1 MKPCSVNV
9 EEDEDDSS
17 DDSDDD
23 APWEVAAA
31 NRGTGKMLR
40 PTPPAKKKE
49 ESDMDESSEDE
60 EEEVKKPAAAA
71 PAAKAPIFDD
81 SDESE
86 PEPAPPKRRGR
97 PPRAAATRASARAKT
112 AKKVMSSDSE
122 SDSSEEELE
131 LDFETFDTQK
141 LVQNDDDKK
150 YLDSLPELEREAILA
165 ERFDELKKQA
175 DIKKALRE
183 NKRRD
188 REAKKAAEGGS
199 KKKKTPAK
207 KKAAATK
214 SKKAPPKKKQKVVDD
229 EEDESSEEEEEA
241 IDTSADAAIAASLSG
256 KRVSARNLVKKG
268 KQFKKQAALA
278 KIRESRASRKEVE
291 EESESDL
298 DYGRDSDDSD
308 DDYEEV
314 AKPWQKAAKKKVTQL
329 QAAES
334 DDESM
339 KDVEEEDVDEPVKRT
354 EDVEAEQ
361 EDYAKVSI
369 PRRRLIRWCNEPY
382 FLTAIKNFYVRI
394 GIGRDNKTQKACYRL
409 CKIDGIVEKDA
420 YTFPASEGQSPVSIS
435 IVSVNTDM
443 PQISCSFSSRF
454 SSFASSGDNS

>member
-1 MKPCSVNV
+1 
-9 EEDEDDSS
+9 
-17 DDSDDD
+17 
-23 APWEVAAA
+23 
-31 NRGTGKMLR
+31 MLR
-40 PTPPAKKKE
+40 PSSEKKKE
-49 ESDMDESSEDE
+49 ESDMDESSEEEEEED
-60 EEEVKKPAAAA
+60 EEEVKKQPVAATA
-71 PAAKAPIFDD
+71 PKHKEPEFDD

-86 PEPAPPKRRGR
+86 PAPAPKRRGR
-97 PPRAAATRASARAKT
+97 PPRAAATRASARAKA
-112 AKKVMSSDSE
+112 AKKVMSSDSD
-122 SDSSEEELE
+122 SDSSSEEELE

-188 REAKKAAEGGS
+188 REAKKAAEGGQ
-199 KKKKTPAK
+199 KKKAPAK

-214 SKKAPPKKKQKVVDD
+214 SKKAPPKKKQKVAEEKE
-229 EEDESSEEEEEA
+229 EEDSSEDDEA
-241 IDTSADAAIAASLSG
+241 IDTSADAALAASLSG

-278 KIRESRASRKEVE
+278 KIRESRANKKVD
-291 EESESDL
+291 EESDSDL

-308 DDYEEV
+308 DDYEETM
-314 AKPWQKAAKKKVTQL
+314 KPWQMKGKKKAATQL

-334 DDESM
+334 SDESM
-339 KDVEEEDVDEPVKRT
+339 VEVEEEDKDEPVKRT

-361 EDYAKVSI
+361 EDYAKVCI

-382 FLTAIKNFYVRI
+382 FLNAIKNFYVRI

-409 CKIDGIVEKDA
+409 CKIDGIVTKDA
-420 YTFPASEGQSPVSIS
+420 YTFPVSEGQNPVSI
-435 IVSVNTDM
+435 
-443 PQISCSFSSRF
+443 FS
-454 SSFASSGDNS
+454 

>member
-1 MKPCSVNV
+1 
-9 EEDEDDSS
+9 
-17 DDSDDD
+17 
-23 APWEVAAA
+23 
-31 NRGTGKMLR
+31 MLR
-40 PTPPAKKKE
+40 PSPDKKKE
-49 ESDMDESSEDE
+49 ESDMDESSEE
-60 EEEVKKPAAAA
+60 EEEEAEVKKPAAAA
-71 PAAKAPIFDD
+71 KPKEPEFDD

-86 PEPAPPKRRGR
+86 PEPAPKRRGR
-97 PPRAAATRASARAKT
+97 PPRAAATRTSARAK
-112 AKKVMSSDSE
+112 AARKVMSSDSD

-165 ERFDELKKQA
+165 ERFDEIKKQA

-188 REAKKAAEGGS
+188 KEAKKEAEGGK
-199 KKKKTPAK
+199 KKKKTLAK
-207 KKAAATK
+207 KKAVAAK
-214 SKKAPPKKKQKVVDD
+214 SKKAPPKKKQKVA
-229 EEDESSEEEEEA
+229 EEEEEDSSEEDED
-241 IDTSADAAIAASLSG
+241 IDTTADAAIAASLSG

-278 KIRESRASRKEVE
+278 KIRESRANKKVE
-291 EESESDL
+291 EESDSDL

-308 DDYEEV
+308 DDYEETM
-314 AKPWQKAAKKKVTQL
+314 KPWQMKGKKKTTTQL
-329 QAAES
+329 QAADS
-334 DDESM
+334 SDESM
-339 KDVEEEDVDEPVKRT
+339 GNVEEEEDKEAPVRT

-361 EDYAKVSI
+361 EEYAKVSI

-382 FLTAIKNFYVRI
+382 FLNAIKNFYVRI

-420 YTFPASEGQSPVSIS
+420 YTFPATEGQNPVRCHLFQSTLS
-435 IVSVNTDM
+435 
-443 PQISCSFSSRF
+443 
-454 SSFASSGDNS
+454 ASQCCLFL